1 MIFNLNNEQEVHGFE
16 LYVERMQ
23 KERAVV
29 EIKKKH
35 RNRSLS
41 QNNYLYLLLSYFA
54 SEYGISVDE
63 AKIDFYKRIC
73 NRELFEREITNR
85 KGYRVLSLR
94 SSSELTTKEMS
105 DSIERF
111 RNFSSRIADI
121 YLPAPNE
128 HERIIYMQQEVERN
142 KEFL

>member
-1 MIFNLNNEQEVHGFE
+1 MIFNLSNEYDILRFE
-16 LYVERMQ
+16 GYIDKLR
-23 KERAVV
+23 KERSIIEV
-29 EIKKKH
+29 KKKH

-54 SEYGISVDE
+54 SEYGISIDE
-63 AKIDFYKRIC
+63 AKIDFYKRVC

-85 KGYRVLSLR
+85 KGDKVLSLR

-111 RNFSSRIADI
+111 RNFSSSIAGI

-128 HERIIYMQQEVERN
+128 NEMIIYLQQEIERN
-142 KEFL
+142 KEYL